1 MKNNMKSMDLSSCD
15 KEPIHTLGRIQ
26 SFGCVLVLTNDWLV
40 AYISSN
46 TQNILNIPSEK
57 LIGNPLRDCLGSQ
70 VLHSF
75 RSALQSS
82 MITGRPERIF
92 GLNIE
97 NQAHSFDACVHF
109 NGTHILIEVEPNST
123 PDKRDDYIRAM
134 LNQFNGI
141 DSLEELFS
149 TVASCTQLFSG
160 FDRVMVYQ
168 FSSDGSGEVVAEATE
183 EGLESFLGLRYP
195 ASDIPKQ
202 ARILYKKNLLRVIAD
217 VDDQTHTFLPKT
229 QPENIDLSM
238 IQLRAVSPVHIQYL
252 KNMGVK
258 ASMSISLLVEGE
270 LWGLIACH
278 HYSPKFVEFKVRTH
292 LELFAEL
299 FSMELSRRL
308 LKQRAIQSQSS
319 SKAYRQVITTIDT
332 HLPLCESLAK
342 QFSLFMRLIDCDGVA
357 CLVDGNYAKQG
368 SSISESQAQ
377 ALSNELNRHSN
388 IELLHNRSIS
398 DILSD
403 YSPSGSMPAGFLAL
417 PISKNPRDY
426 LFFFRRPEV
435 AVVRW
440 AGNPEKPVTVEK
452 GTERLTPR
460 ESFNEWV
467 ETHKNRCKDWSE
479 AELSLAV
486 SIRVGILEMTVR
498 HLQEKEDLRNESLSR
513 QELLISEL
521 NHRVRNILNL
531 VSAIIAQT
539 NLNDRDV
546 NGFIETLSARIT
558 ALSSAHDQLTHS
570 SWGGGGSL
578 TELLNNE
585 VRAYLGK
592 KDSIRMNG
600 PAVKIKSYA
609 VTPIVLVVHELMTN
623 AAKYGGLSAT
633 STNGSVQLNWAKLE
647 NGGLEIS
654 WKEYG
659 GPPVE
664 SIDDEGFG
672 MTIIKSV
679 IPHELQGDA
688 EVRVLTTG
696 LSARFTLPRKYVV
709 FEKNES
715 VDSPTLE
722 QVPAPAKNLK
732 PQVIFESC
740 LIVEDSLLIAMDV
753 KKKITSLGAQ
763 RVFVAGTTSRARKY
777 LQNERPSVVVL
788 DINLG
793 NETTI
798 ELARELGEK
807 HIPYLFATGYGAE
820 AEMPEDLVN
829 RIILTKPLEMKSLEQ
844 ALNDLGVLE
853 VFDAS

>member
-1 MKNNMKSMDLSSCD
+1 MENKAERLDLSSCD
-15 KEPIHTLGRIQ
+15 KEPIHVLGRIQ

-46 TQNILNIPSEK
+46 SQEILGIQSEK
-57 LIGNPLRDCLGSQ
+57 LIGKSLRESFGSHL
-70 VLHSF
+70 LHSF
-75 RSALQSS
+75 RSALQTS

-92 GLNIE
+92 GLE
-97 NQAHSFDACVHF
+97 LVEQGRRFDACIHF
-109 NGTHILIEVEPNST
+109 NGDHILIEFEPISASG
-123 PDKRDDYIRAM
+123 KRDDFIRAM
-134 LNQFNGI
+134 LNQFHGMNSI
-141 DSLEELFS
+141 EELFN
-149 TVASCTQLFSG
+149 TVASCTRLFSG

-168 FSSDGSGEVVAEATE
+168 FSRDGSGEVIAESVE
-183 EGLESFLGLRYP
+183 EGLESFLGLKYP

-202 ARILYKKNLLRVIAD
+202 ARILYKKNLLRLIAD
-217 VDDQTHTFLPKT
+217 VDDQTHTFLPDT

-278 HYSPKFVEFKVRTH
+278 HYSPKFVDFKVRTH

-308 LKQRAIQSQSS
+308 LKQRALQSQASNE
-319 SKAYRQVITTIDT
+319 AYRQVVTTIDT
-332 HLPLCESLAK
+332 HLPLHESLAK
-342 QFSLFMRLIDCDGVA
+342 QFPLFMRLIECDGMA
-357 CLVDGNYAKQG
+357 CLVDGNFAKHG
-368 SSISESQAQ
+368 SSISETQAQ
-377 ALSNELNRHSN
+377 ALADELNRRSN
-388 IELLHNRSIS
+388 IELLHARSINE
-398 DILSD
+398 ILSN
-403 YSPSGSMPAGFLAL
+403 YHPSGSLPAGFLAL
-417 PISKNPRDY
+417 PISKSPRDY

-467 ETHKNRCKDWSE
+467 ETHKDYCKDWSE

-486 SIRVGILEMTVR
+486 SIRIGILEMTVR
-498 HLQEKEDLRNESLSR
+498 HLQEKEDLRNESHSR

-531 VSAIIAQT
+531 VSAIVAQT
-539 NLNDRDV
+539 NLRDRDV

-570 SWGGGGSL
+570 SWGDVSL
-578 TELLNNE
+578 IELLNNE
-585 VRAYLGK
+585 VRAYLGAR
-592 KDSIRMNG
+592 DSIHMQG
-600 PAVKIKSYA
+600 PKVKIKSYA
-609 VTPIVLVVHELMTN
+609 VTPIVLVIHELLTN

-633 STNGSVQLNWAKLE
+633 STNGSVQLEWDKLE
-647 NGGLEIS
+647 SGGLEIR
-654 WKEYG
+654 WKEFG

-688 EVRVLTTG
+688 EVRILTTG

-709 FEKNES
+709 FEKKES
-715 VDSPTLE
+715 VGSASSDPVF
-722 QVPAPAKNLK
+722 VPAKIAKPK
-732 PQVIFESC
+732 VTIESC
-740 LIVEDSLLIAMDV
+740 LIVEDSLLIALDV
-753 KKKITSLGAQ
+753 KKKMTAMGAQ
-763 RVFVAGTTSRARKY
+763 KVFVAGSTSRARKY
-777 LQNERPSVVVL
+777 LENERPSVVVL

-798 ELARELGEK
+798 DLARELGEK
-807 HIPYLFATGYGAE
+807 NIPYLFATGYGAE

-829 RIILTKPLEMKSLEQ
+829 RKILTKPLEVESLEQ
-844 ALNDLGVLE
+844 ALSDLGVLE
-853 VFDAS
+853 VVDAS